1 MAPEPNSLTDEEVI
15 ARVLS
20 GDGQAFEKLV
30 ERYKA
35 QVAGIVVRKVPRQEA
50 AEVVHQVFIKAFVSL
65 PGYRPLKPFSHWLST
80 LAVRA
85 CHDFWR
91 ERYRSRETPLSG
103 LAPEPGSRRE
113 RKAEAAQAER
123 APDAYE
129 AFEAWQLLDWAL
141 GHLSPADRMALTLVH
156 LEGWT
161 QAEAAE
167 ALGWSQAMVKL
178 RTFRARR
185 KLRKVITGS
194 LSGEVDD
201 ESDQAKA

>member
-1 MAPEPNSLTDEEVI
+1 MAPEPNPPTDEEII

-20 GDGQAFEKLV
+20 GDGRAFEKLV
-30 ERYKA
+30 ERYKT

-80 LAVRA
+80 LAVRT

-103 LAPEPGSRRE
+103 LAPQPGSRRE
-113 RKAEAAQAER
+113 LKAEAAQAES

-141 GHLSPADRMALTLVH
+141 SHLSPADRMALTLVH
-156 LEGWT
+156 LEGWSL
-161 QAEAAE
+161 AEAAE

-185 KLRKVITGS
+185 KLRKIIAGS
-194 LSGEVDD
+194 LAWEVGDGSN
-201 ESDQAKA
+201 ES

>member
-1 MAPEPNSLTDEEVI
+1 MAPEPNPPTDEEII

-20 GDGQAFEKLV
+20 GDGRAFEMLV
-30 ERYKA
+30 ERHKA
-35 QVAGIVVRKVPRQEA
+35 QMAGIVVRKVPRQEA
-50 AEVVHQVFIKAFVSL
+50 PEVVHQVFIKAFVSL

-103 LAPEPGSRRE
+103 LAPEPDSRRE
-113 RKAEAAQAER
+113 LKAEAAQAAS

-129 AFEAWQLLDWAL
+129 AFEAWQILDWAL
-141 GHLSPADRMALTLVH
+141 GHLSPDDRMALTLVH
-156 LEGWT
+156 LEGYSL
-161 QAEAAE
+161 AEAAE
-167 ALGWSQAMVKL
+167 ALGWSQAVVKL

-185 KLRKVITGS
+185 KLRKIIAGS
-194 LSGEVDD
+194 LSGEVGDGSD
-201 ESDQAKA
+201 ER